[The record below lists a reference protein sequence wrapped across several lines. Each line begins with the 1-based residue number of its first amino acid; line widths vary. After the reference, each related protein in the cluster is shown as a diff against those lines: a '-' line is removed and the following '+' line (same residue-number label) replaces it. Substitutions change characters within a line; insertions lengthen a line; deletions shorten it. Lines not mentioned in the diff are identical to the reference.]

1 MFGSPSPPSACETAV
16 PTDFRASPSEAC
28 GGGGGGGI
36 GSRMMPTAAERG
48 VSGSYPEARCRDGL
62 SVPESS
68 SAAAPTAEAEP
79 RCGQGVA
86 RPLALPSPPAP
97 DFAASRRCSV
107 FVPRTR
113 RPAASIHSIQRR
125 EVGRLSSGPISASSM
140 WRRFWMS
147 APKSGLRSPS

>member
-28 GGGGGGGI
+28 GGGGGGI

-68 SAAAPTAEAEP
+68 SAAAP
-79 RCGQGVA
+79 
-86 RPLALPSPPAP
+86 

-125 EVGRLSSGPISASSM
+125 EVGRLSSGPISASSI